1 MTKKLKNY
9 WKKKDDDTGKSGI
22 EFFADILYESF
33 ALKGEFTILE
43 SQNYEFLKKFINE
56 VNDLLELNKNTDTN
70 YKEKLFISS
79 LFIENELNKF
89 LFTEFPKN
97 KYDIK
102 NLFNKWLNDMF
113 INSDDKDIYESIKK
127 MKENDNI
134 TNPSIEDLKK
144 ENSEFYWDSKKY
156 QLYLNNLSYRM
167 VIIFDLM
174 VIIEQ
179 PINRSKIHDVLW
191 GLSNNFTLTRED
203 AELARKEAIEKY
215 KNLQ

>member
-1 MTKKLKNY
+1 
-9 WKKKDDDTGKSGI
+9 
-22 EFFADILYESF
+22 
-33 ALKGEFTILE
+33 
-43 SQNYEFLKKFINE
+43 
-56 VNDLLELNKNTDTN
+56 
-70 YKEKLFISS
+70 
-79 LFIENELNKF
+79 
-89 LFTEFPKN
+89 
-97 KYDIK
+97 
-102 NLFNKWLNDMF
+102 MF

-144 ENSEFYWDSKKY
+144 ENNEFYWDSKKY

-174 VIIEQ
+174 VIIE
-179 PINRSKIHDVLW
+179 PNNRVKVHDVLW
-191 GLSNNFTLTRED
+191 NLSINFTLTRED